1 MRRSRLRLAVGLLT
15 LALLGFAAAGPALAL
30 QINAVY
36 DSSVSSRSDYQQ
48 IKSAFGQAA
57 DAWSNVLTDNVTVN
71 IRVSFGG
78 VGGYVLGPTTLGGS
92 LDALYG
98 YFSYSQMKS
107 WLSSDAS
114 SSDDKTAVKSL
125 PAGSTVAGNTF
136 VLASAQAK
144 ALGLISGKNSAYD
157 GYIGFGSA
165 TKYDYDRSNG
175 ISAGYY
181 DFVGLAEHEMAHV
194 LGLFSGLGDGYATAF
209 DLFRCSGGASELHGR
224 PLVLLHRRVQDEP
237 GHLQQ
242 HRERRP
248 RRLGLRA
255 HLDGHPGR
263 VPLPRRPVRDLGS
276 RHDGARRD
284 RVGHQVGHRRRL
296 HHLAAVV
303 QQHRPGGRRRRS
315 SRGVDAGAPERG
327 AARPLAR
334 AAPPLRLS
342 RRAASNIVLS

>member
-1 MRRSRLRLAVGLLT
+1 MRRSRLRLTVGLLT
-15 LALLGFAAAGPALAL
+15 LALLGLAAAGPALAL

-175 ISAGYY
+175 ISAGYF
-181 DFVGLAEHEMAHV
+181 DFVGLAMHEIDHV
-194 LGLFSGLGDGYATAF
+194 LGHFSGIGDGYATAF
-209 DLFRCSGGASELHGR
+209 DLFRCSNGASSFSNSAASYFAIDGCKTNLANFNNTGSGDR
-224 PLVLLHRRVQDEP
+224 DDWASSVSSTDIQGAFLYP
-237 GHLQQ
+237 GIQY
-242 HRERRP
+242 
-248 RRLGLRA
+248 GISTA
-255 HLDGHPGR
+255 DITALDVIGWGAKTTGGFS
-263 VPLPRRPVRDLGS
+263 LSLAQLGS
-276 RHDGARRD
+276 VSKA
-284 RVGHQVGHRRRL
+284 V
-296 HHLAAVV
+296 AAVPEPSTLALV
-303 QQHRPGGRRRRS
+303 VLGMIGFWLVRRRRS
-315 SRGVDAGAPERG
+315 A
-327 AARPLAR
+327 
-334 AAPPLRLS
+334 
-342 RRAASNIVLS
+342 

>member
-15 LALLGFAAAGPALAL
+15 LAIFGFAAAGPALAL

-36 DSSVSSRSDYQQ
+36 DSSVTSRSDYQQ

-175 ISAGYY
+175 ISAGYF

-209 DLFRCSGGASELHGR
+209 DLFRCSGGASSFTSGPSYFSADGCKTNLATFNGTGSGDRDDWAAGPTSTDIRGAYLYPGVQYAISAADMTALDVIGWGTKSAIGGGFTISLPSFSNIGR
-224 PLVLLHRRVQDEP
+224 AVDAAAVPEASTLALLGV
-237 GHLQQ
+237 GL
-242 HRERRP
+242 
-248 RRLGLRA
+248 LGLW
-255 HLDGHPGR
+255 
-263 VPLPRRPVRDLGS
+263 
-276 RHDGARRD
+276 
-284 RVGHQVGHRRRL
+284 
-296 HHLAAVV
+296 LA
-303 QQHRPGGRRRRS
+303 QRRRS
-315 SRGVDAGAPERG
+315 S
-327 AARPLAR
+327 
-334 AAPPLRLS
+334 
-342 RRAASNIVLS
+342 